1 MAKIAG
7 DESTL
12 TRTEEAHKEPEQ
24 FRVLIYNDDYTP
36 MDFVVDIIV
45 SVFQKSSAE
54 ATRIMLD
61 VHRKGKG
68 VLGVYTWDVAAS
80 KVERVHREA
89 RADGYPLRA
98 GMEPA

>member
-1 MAKIAG
+1 MAKTVG

-12 TRTEEAHKEPEQ
+12 TRTEEASKEPEQ
-24 FRVLIYNDDYTP
+24 FKVLIYNDDYTP

-68 VLGVYTWDVAAS
+68 VLGIYTWDVAAS

-89 RADGYPLRA
+89 KSEGYPLRA

>member
-1 MAKIAG
+1 MAKVVE

-12 TRTEEAHKEPEQ
+12 TKSAEKFKEPEQ
-24 FRVLIYNDDYTP
+24 FKVLIYNDDYTP

-45 SVFQKSSAE
+45 TVFQKSSVE

-61 VHRKGKG
+61 VHRKGRG

-89 RADGYPLRA
+89 RAEGYPLRA